1 MAIDKKKLKNLF
13 GNAPDE
19 EVQEEM
25 KEDKKD
31 FFEEDEENGNE
42 YNLTLPEDDDDLLP
56 AAPII
61 RNPDAKPITEQSV
74 NADMNYARDTQN
86 DLINQSQRLIQI
98 ALENA
103 SNGGTARDIEVASNA
118 ILNAA
123 KVVEGLLNIH
133 EKRTKLSSEQPNVGS
148 GNTFVQNQIVY
159 QGTTADAMKA
169 LRDGTINIDEL

>member
-19 EVQEEM
+19 EESNQSSQ
-25 KEDKKD
+25 D
-31 FFEEDEENGNE
+31 FFEEDEDNENYE
-42 YNLTLPEDDDDLLP
+42 LTLPEDDDDLLP
-56 AAPII
+56 AAAVI

-123 KVVEGLLNIH
+123 KVVEGLLSIH

-159 QGTTADAMKA
+159 QGTTSDAMKA

>member
-1 MAIDKKKLKNLF
+1 MAIDKRKLKNLF

-19 EVQEEM
+19 EVQDSQEES
-25 KEDKKD
+25 KD
-31 FFEEDEENGNE
+31 FF
-42 YNLTLPEDDDDLLP
+42 DDDSDNENYEFTISENDEDLLP

-74 NADMNYARDTQN
+74 VADVNYARDAQN

-159 QGTTADAMKA
+159 QGTTSEAMKA
-169 LRDGTINIDEL
+169 LREGTINIDDL

>member
-19 EVQEEM
+19 EESNQNSQ
-25 KEDKKD
+25 D
-31 FFEEDEENGNE
+31 FFEEDEDNENYE
-42 YNLTLPEDDDDLLP
+42 LTLPENDDDLLP

-159 QGTTADAMKA
+159 QGTTSDAMKA

>member
-1 MAIDKKKLKNLF
+1 MAIDKRKLKNLF

-19 EVQEEM
+19 EVQDSQEES
-25 KEDKKD
+25 KD
-31 FFEEDEENGNE
+31 FF
-42 YNLTLPEDDDDLLP
+42 DDDSDNENYEFTIPENDEDLLP

-74 NADMNYARDTQN
+74 VADVNYARDAQN

-159 QGTTADAMKA
+159 QGTTSEAMKA
-169 LRDGTINIDEL
+169 LREGTINIDDL

>member
-1 MAIDKKKLKNLF
+1 
-13 GNAPDE
+13 
-19 EVQEEM
+19 
-25 KEDKKD
+25 
-31 FFEEDEENGNE
+31 
-42 YNLTLPEDDDDLLP
+42 
-56 AAPII
+56 
-61 RNPDAKPITEQSV
+61 
-74 NADMNYARDTQN
+74 MNYARDTQN

-123 KVVEGLLNIH
+123 KVVEGLLNIQ
-133 EKRTKLSSEQPNVGS
+133 EKRTKLSSAQPNVGS

>member
-19 EVQEEM
+19 EEFNQSSQ
-25 KEDKKD
+25 D
-31 FFEEDEENGNE
+31 FFEEDEDNENYE
-42 YNLTLPEDDDDLLP
+42 LTLPEDDDDLLP
-56 AAPII
+56 AAPVI

-123 KVVEGLLNIH
+123 KVVEGLLSIH

-159 QGTTADAMKA
+159 QGTTSDAMKA

>member
-19 EVQEEM
+19 EESNQSSQ
-25 KEDKKD
+25 D
-31 FFEEDEENGNE
+31 FFEEDEDNENYE
-42 YNLTLPEDDDDLLP
+42 LTLPEDDNDLLP
-56 AAPII
+56 TAPVI

-159 QGTTADAMKA
+159 QGTTSDAMKA

>member
-19 EVQEEM
+19 EKSNQSSQ
-25 KEDKKD
+25 D
-31 FFEEDEENGNE
+31 FFEEDEDNENYE
-42 YNLTLPEDDDDLLP
+42 LTLPEDDDDLLP
-56 AAPII
+56 AAPVI

-159 QGTTADAMKA
+159 QGTTSDAMKA
-169 LRDGTINIDEL
+169 LRDGTINLDEL